1 MYDLIIIGGGPA
13 GITAGIYAARQKIKT
28 LLVTKNFGGQI
39 TKKAVAIENYPG
51 FEEITG
57 LDLIKKFENHL
68 RKFKDQV
75 EIKMEE
81 IVKVEKQ
88 RDVFSVCTKDNTKFK
103 AKALIIATGAGPKAL
118 NIPGE
123 EEFIGKGV
131 SFCAVC
137 DGVIFSNKDVAV
149 IGGGNSG
156 FETALFLSNIARKIY
171 ILEYG
176 PKPTADQENQEI
188 IKKNKKTEV
197 ITNTQL
203 KEIKGDEFVH
213 SLVYKDR
220 ISGQEKTLKV
230 EGVFIEIGLVPA
242 GSIVKD
248 LVDFNERNEIKV
260 KPESCETKTPGLFA
274 AGDVNGGKY
283 KQIVASCGE
292 GAKAFLAVFDYLKK
306 HN

>member
-13 GITAGIYAARQKIKT
+13 GITAGIYAARQKVKT

-88 RDVFSVCTKDNTKFK
+88 GDVFLICTKDNIKFK
-103 AKALIIATGAGPKAL
+103 AKTVIIATGAGPKAL

-137 DGVIFSNKDVAV
+137 DGAIFTNKDVAV
-149 IGGGNSG
+149 VGGGNSG

-176 PKPTADQENQEI
+176 SEPKADQESQEI
-188 IKKNKKTEV
+188 VKKNKKTEI

-203 KEIKGDEFVH
+203 KEIKGGEFVH
-213 SLVYKDR
+213 SLVYEDR
-220 ISGQEKTLKV
+220 VTKQEKTLKV
-230 EGVFIEIGLVPA
+230 EGVFVEIGLVPA

-274 AGDVNGGKY
+274 AGDVNEGKY

-292 GAKAFLAVFDYLKK
+292 GAKTFLAVFDYLKK

>member
-13 GITAGIYAARQKIKT
+13 GITAGIYAARQKTKT
-28 LLVTKNFGGQI
+28 LLITKNFGGQI

-75 EIKMEE
+75 EIKTEE

-88 RDVFSVCTKDNTKFK
+88 GNVFLVCTKNNVKFK
-103 AKALIIATGAGPKAL
+103 SKVVIIATGAGPRAL
-118 NIPGE
+118 DIPGE

-137 DGVIFSNKDVAV
+137 DGAVFSGKDVAV

-156 FETALFLSNIARKIY
+156 FETALFLSNIANKIY
-171 ILEYG
+171 ILEHG
-176 PKPTADQENQEI
+176 SEPKADREIQEI
-188 IKKNKKTEV
+188 IKKSKKTEI
-197 ITNTQL
+197 ITNAKL
-203 KEIKGDEFVH
+203 KEIKGDKFVH
-213 SLVYKDR
+213 SLVYEDR
-220 ISGQEKTLKV
+220 VSKKEKTLKI
-230 EGVFIEIGLVPA
+230 EGVFVEIGLVPA

-248 LVDFNERNEIKV
+248 LVDFNQKNEIKI
-260 KPESCETKTPGLFA
+260 KSENCETKTPGLFA
-274 AGDVNGGKY
+274 AGDVNEGKY

-292 GAKAFLAVFDYLKK
+292 GAKAFLAAFDYLKK

>member
-68 RKFKDQV
+68 RKFKDQI

-81 IVKVEKQ
+81 IVKVQKQ
-88 RDVFSVCTKDNTKFK
+88 GDVFLVCTKDNAKFK
-103 AKALIIATGAGPKAL
+103 AKTVIIATGAGPRAL

-137 DGVIFSNKDVAV
+137 DGAIFSDKDVAV
-149 IGGGNSG
+149 VGGGNSG

-171 ILEYG
+171 ILENG
-176 PKPTADQENQEI
+176 PKPRADQENQEI
-188 IKKNKKTEV
+188 IKKSKKTEV
-197 ITNTQL
+197 IINAQL

-213 SLVYKDR
+213 SLVYEDSVSK
-220 ISGQEKTLKV
+220 QEKTLKV
-230 EGVFIEIGLVPA
+230 EGVFVEIGLVPA
-242 GSIVKD
+242 GLIAKD
-248 LVDFNERNEIKV
+248 LVNFNERNEIKI
-260 KPESCETKTPGLFA
+260 KSENGETKTPGLFA
-274 AGDVNGGKY
+274 AGDVNEGKY

-292 GAKAFLAVFDYLKK
+292 GAKALLAAFDYLKK